1 MNLLQVTWNASPEI
15 FEIGSLSVR
24 WYGVFWALSFYLGYE
39 IMIRIFKRDSVDV
52 KHADKLLIYIAV
64 GAVVGARIGHCFFY
78 DFGYYSKNL
87 IDVFE
92 VWEGG
97 LSSHGG
103 AMGILLALFFYQ
115 KKVGTKSYGWLL
127 DRLVI
132 PISLGAFFIRM
143 GNLMNSEIYGHQT
156 DLPWGFIFARAG
168 EVVPKHP
175 TQFYEGIPYLVL
187 FLILGWLYLKKI
199 KKLPTGFLL
208 SFFAIFMFIVR
219 FLVEFVKENQSPFEA
234 NMPLNMGQLLSLP
247 LIIAGVIVMVIIV
260 NKHKARMAQGYHPE
274 TEIESVSA
282 RQSESKTSPSKPK
295 NRAAKY
301 K

>member
-1 MNLLQVTWNASPEI
+1 MNLLQITWNASPEI

-24 WYGVFWALSFYLGYE
+24 WYGLFWALSFYLGYE
-39 IMIRIFKRDSVDV
+39 IILRIFKRESVSV
-52 KHADKLLIYIAV
+52 RQADKLLIYTAL
-64 GAVVGARIGHCFFY
+64 GAIIGARLGHCFFY
-78 DFGYYSKNL
+78 DFEYYSKNL
-87 IDVFE
+87 LDVFKI
-92 VWEGG
+92 WEGG

-103 AMGILLALFFYQ
+103 AIGILLALFFYQ
-115 KKVGTKSYGWLL
+115 KNVSSKSYGWLL

-175 TQFYEGIPYLVL
+175 TQFYEGIPYLLL
-187 FLILGWLYLKKI
+187 FLILGWLYINKI

-208 SFFAIFMFIVR
+208 SFFAIFMFVVR
-219 FLVEFVKENQSPFEA
+219 FLVEFVKEDQSAFEA
-234 NMPLNMGQLLSLP
+234 NMTLNMGQWLSMP
-247 LIIAGVIVMVIIV
+247 LIVAGVVVMVVITKKHQERLKQGLIV
-260 NKHKARMAQGYHPE
+260 EEEPE
-274 TEIESVSA
+274 VRQDNIDERVS
-282 RQSESKTSPSKPK
+282 PHKPK
-295 NRAAKY
+295 NRASKY